1 MEMAWAAAAIASLG
15 GGMRHRPPERRAR
28 VSRSMAQIVTASRLT
43 DGAVVFLDGDGGW
56 TERLDRSRVFADKAG
71 TAAGLEAGQAAEARS
86 LVIDVYAVDVALQA
100 GVIVPTKLR
109 EAIRA
114 RGPTIHPEFTKP
126 GSTGATV
133 QEDDHVSV

>member
-1 MEMAWAAAAIASLG
+1 
-15 GGMRHRPPERRAR
+15 
-28 VSRSMAQIVTASRLT
+28 MAQIVTASRLT
-43 DGAVVFLDGDGGW
+43 DGAVVFLDRDGGW
-56 TERLDRSRVFADKAG
+56 SDRLDRSRLFADKAE
-71 TAAGLEAGQAAEARS
+71 TAAGLEAGRVAEARS

-100 GVIVPTKLR
+100 GLVVPTKLR

-126 GSTGATV
+126 GSSAAAV